1 MRWPGPSAFDA
12 PVPAMS
18 PIPFPPRRSFPPCW
32 PCATSWLLLLSGLL
46 SVHAADWPQFLG
58 PRRDGTTQD
67 SPPIAETFP
76 SGSPARVWSAEVGQG
91 FAGPVVAGDR
101 VVVFHRV
108 GDAEVLDALD
118 FADGRRLWRQESA
131 TSYSDDFG
139 FDEGP
144 RASPTVV
151 EGRIYTHG
159 AEGRLECRRLTDGQL
174 VWSVDTRARFG
185 ADKGCFG
192 RACAPLVMG
201 RRLFLNLGGRD
212 GAGVAA
218 FSSETGELL
227 WKATDDESGY
237 ASPMPGPAG
246 TEPAS
251 VVFFTR
257 AGLRLVGVESGT
269 VLASHPWRAR
279 MHASVNAATPL
290 VAGGEV
296 LLTASYGT
304 GATLLRWRSGTW
316 QTVWAGDEILSAHYA
331 TPVKQGASLFGFHG
345 RQEQGASLRC
355 VEWATGKVRWDSG
368 TLGSG
373 TLAVAGDRLV
383 VLLESGELI
392 LAPASAEK
400 FQPAVRCQLL
410 GSGLRA
416 PFALADGRLVGRD
429 KKKLAVFDLR
439 RHSP

>member
-1 MRWPGPSAFDA
+1 MLQFLSLSRRFPHPGS
-12 PVPAMS
+12 PAALARLMILAGVFS
-18 PIPFPPRRSFPPCW
+18 
-32 PCATSWLLLLSGLL
+32 L
-46 SVHAADWPQFLG
+46 HAADWPQFLG
-58 PRRDGTTQD
+58 PQRNGTAPD
-67 SPPIAETFP
+67 SPPLAESFP
-76 SGSPARVWSAEVGQG
+76 SGSPARLWSAGVGQG
-91 FAGPVVAGDR
+91 FAGPVVSGDR

-108 GDAEVLDALD
+108 GDQEVVDALD
-118 FADGRRLWRQESA
+118 LADGRRVWRQESA

-144 RASPTVV
+144 RASPTVA

-159 AEGRLECRRLTDGQL
+159 ADGRLECRRLTDGQR

-185 ADKGCFG
+185 ADKGFFG
-192 RACAPLVMG
+192 RACAPLVLG

-218 FSSETGELL
+218 FSTETGELI
-227 WKATDDESGY
+227 WKATEDESGY

-246 TEPAS
+246 VEPAS
-251 VVFFTR
+251 VLFFTR
-257 AGLRLVGVESGT
+257 AGLRCVGAESGS

-279 MHASVNAATPL
+279 MHASVNAATPV
-290 VAGGEV
+290 VAGAEV
-296 LLTASYGT
+296 LLTASYGA
-304 GATLLRWRSGTW
+304 GATLLRWRAGTW

-331 TPVKQGASLFGFHG
+331 TPVKHGAQLFGFHG

-355 VEWATGKVRWDSG
+355 VDWATGKVRWDSG

-383 VLLESGELI
+383 VLLESGELL
-392 LAPASAEK
+392 LAPAATDK
-400 FQPAVRCQLL
+400 FLPAVRCQIM

-416 PFALADGRLVGRD
+416 PFALADGRLVARD
-429 KKKLAVFDLR
+429 KQKLAVFDLR
-439 RHSP
+439 RR

>member
-1 MRWPGPSAFDA
+1 MSQILFPSHRLARLRWPAA
-12 PVPAMS
+12 LA
-18 PIPFPPRRSFPPCW
+18 R
-32 PCATSWLLLLSGLL
+32 LLCLTGLL
-46 SVHAADWPQFLG
+46 SIHAADWPQFLG
-58 PRRDGTTQD
+58 PQRNGTAPD
-67 SPPIAETFP
+67 SPPLAESFS
-76 SGSPARVWSAEVGQG
+76 SGGPPKVWSAEVGQG
-91 FAGPVVAGDR
+91 FAGPVVSGDR

-108 GDAEVLDALD
+108 GNAEVVEALD
-118 FADGRRLWRQESA
+118 FSDGRRIWRQESA
-131 TSYSDDFG
+131 TGYSDDFG

-159 AEGRLECRRLTDGQL
+159 ADGRLECRRLTDGQRL
-174 VWSVDTRARFG
+174 WSVDTRARFG
-185 ADKGCFG
+185 ADKGFFG
-192 RACAPLVMG
+192 RASAPLVLG

-218 FSSETGELL
+218 FSIESGELL

-246 TEPAS
+246 VEPAS
-251 VVFFTR
+251 VLFFTR
-257 AGLRLVGVESGT
+257 VGLRSVGLESGT

-279 MHASVNAATPL
+279 MHASVNAATPV

-304 GATLLRWRSGTW
+304 GATLLRWRSGAW

-355 VEWATGKVRWDSG
+355 VDWATGKVRWDSG

-400 FQPAVRCQLL
+400 FLPAVRSQVL

-416 PFALADGRLVGRD
+416 PFALADGRLVARD

-439 RHSP
+439 RR